1 MRILVTGGGGFLGT
15 AICSMLVKRGDQVQS
30 ISRQAYPGLATMGIS
45 QFRGDLVDK
54 GKIYSAAQGCDA
66 IIHTAA
72 KAGIWGDYSSYYQAN
87 VLGTQNIIE
96 VCRELRITKLVYTS
110 SPSVVFSGGDM
121 EGVNESAPYPK
132 WYLTAYPK
140 TKAIAEQMVLNA
152 NDENLATVS
161 LRPHLIWGPGDNH
174 LVPRILARAKA
185 GRLRKI
191 GSRDVLVD
199 SVYIDNAAS
208 AHILALDRLNFNSPC
223 SGKAYFISNGEPW
236 KLWDLVNEII
246 LAGKGNVVNKTVSV
260 SLAYFMG
267 WLFEIIYT
275 ISRKHAEPP
284 MTRFLAKELSTSH
297 WFDISN
303 ARNDLGYVPMITIRE
318 GLDRLKKALSNH

>member
-1 MRILVTGGGGFLGT
+1 MRILVTGGGGFLGS

-132 WYLTAYPK
+132 RYLTAYPK

-185 GRLRKI
+185 GKLRKI

-303 ARNDLGYVPMITIRE
+303 ARNDLGYVPIITIRE
-318 GLDRLKKALSNH
+318 GLDRLKKALLNH

>member
-1 MRILVTGGGGFLGT
+1 MRILVTGGGGFLGS

-132 WYLTAYPK
+132 RYLTAYPK

-185 GRLRKI
+185 GKLRKI

-318 GLDRLKKALSNH
+318 GLDRLKMALSND

>member
-1 MRILVTGGGGFLGT
+1 MKVLVTGGGGFLGS
-15 AICSMLVKRGDQVQS
+15 AICSMLVSRGDNVQS
-30 ISRQAYPGLATMGIS
+30 ISRKPYSKLNAIGVA
-45 QFRGDLVDK
+45 QFQGDLADK
-54 GKIYSAAQGCDA
+54 GAIHLAAQGCDA

-72 KAGIWGDYSSYYQAN
+72 KAGIWGDYNSYYQTN
-87 VLGTQNIIE
+87 VMGTKNILE
-96 VCRELRITKLVYTS
+96 VCKSLGIPKLVYTS
-110 SPSVVFSGGDM
+110 SPSVVFNNGDM
-121 EGVNESAPYPK
+121 EGVDESVPYSES
-132 WYLTAYPK
+132 YLTAYPK
-140 TKAIAEQMVLNA
+140 TKALAEQMILKA
-152 NDENLATVS
+152 NYDTLATVA

-191 GSRDVLVD
+191 GNRIVMVD

-208 AHILALDRLNFNSPC
+208 AHVLALDNLSFHSPC

-246 LAGKGNVVNKTVSV
+246 RAGNGRAVDKSVPV

-267 WLFEIIYT
+267 WIFEMTYSLLQIQN
-275 ISRKHAEPP
+275 EPP

-303 ARNDLGYVPMITIRE
+303 AKKDLGYDPKVSIKE
-318 GLDRLKKALSNH
+318 GLVRLKASLEKA

>member
-1 MRILVTGGGGFLGT
+1 MKILVTGGGGFLGS

-30 ISRQAYPGLATMGIS
+30 ISRQAYPGLETMGIS

-132 WYLTAYPK
+132 RYLTAYPK

-185 GRLRKI
+185 GKLRKI

-303 ARNDLGYVPMITIRE
+303 ARRDLGYVPMITIRE
-318 GLDRLKKALSNH
+318 GLDRLKTALSNH

>member
-1 MRILVTGGGGFLGT
+1 MRILVTGGGGFLGS

-30 ISRQAYPGLATMGIS
+30 ISRQAYPGLETMGIS

-132 WYLTAYPK
+132 RYLTAYPK

-185 GRLRKI
+185 GKLRKI

-303 ARNDLGYVPMITIRE
+303 ARSDLGYVPMITIRE

>member
-1 MRILVTGGGGFLGT
+1 MRILVTGGGGFLGS

-132 WYLTAYPK
+132 RYLTAYPK

-185 GRLRKI
+185 GKLRKI

-303 ARNDLGYVPMITIRE
+303 ARRDLGYVPMITIRE
-318 GLDRLKKALSNH
+318 GLDRLKKALLNH

>member
-1 MRILVTGGGGFLGT
+1 MRILVTGGGGFLGS

-30 ISRQAYPGLATMGIS
+30 ISRQAYPGLETMGIS

-132 WYLTAYPK
+132 RYLTAYPK

-185 GRLRKI
+185 GKLRKI

-303 ARNDLGYVPMITIRE
+303 ARRDLGYVPMITIRE

>member
-1 MRILVTGGGGFLGT
+1 MRILVTGGGGFLGS
-15 AICSMLVKRGDQVQS
+15 AICSMLVKRGDRVQS
-30 ISRQAYPGLATMGIS
+30 ISRQAYPALATMGIS

-54 GKIYSAAQGCDA
+54 GKIYSAAEGCDA

-132 WYLTAYPK
+132 RYLTAYPE

-185 GRLRKI
+185 GKLRKI

-318 GLDRLKKALSNH
+318 GLDRLKMALSNH

>member
-1 MRILVTGGGGFLGT
+1 MRILVTGGGGFLGS

-132 WYLTAYPK
+132 RYLTAYPK

-185 GRLRKI
+185 GKLRKI

-318 GLDRLKKALSNH
+318 GLDRLKKAL

>member
-1 MRILVTGGGGFLGT
+1 MRILVTGGGGFLGS

-132 WYLTAYPK
+132 RYLTAYPK

-185 GRLRKI
+185 GKLRKI

-318 GLDRLKKALSNH
+318 GLDRLKTALSNH

>member
-1 MRILVTGGGGFLGT
+1 MKVLVTGGGGFLGS
-15 AICSMLVKRGDQVQS
+15 AICSMLVSRDDKVQS
-30 ISRQAYPGLATMGIS
+30 ISRNPYAKLNALGVA
-45 QFRGDLVDK
+45 QFQGDLADK
-54 GKIYSAAQGCDA
+54 GAIYLAAQGCDA

-72 KAGIWGDYSSYYQAN
+72 KAGIWGDYSSYYQTN
-87 VLGTQNIIE
+87 VVGTKNILE
-96 VCRELRITKLVYTS
+96 VCKSLGIPKLVYTS
-110 SPSVVFSGGDM
+110 SPSVVFNNGDM
-121 EGVNESAPYPK
+121 EGVDETVPYPES
-132 WYLTAYPK
+132 YLTAYPK
-140 TKAIAEQMVLNA
+140 TKALAEQMILKA
-152 NDENLATVS
+152 NDDALATVA

-191 GSRDVLVD
+191 GSRIVMVD

-208 AHILALDRLNFNSPC
+208 AHLLALDHLSFRSPC

-246 LAGKGNVVNKTVSV
+246 RAGNGRAVDKSVPV

-267 WLFEIIYT
+267 WVFEMTYSLLRIQN
-275 ISRKHAEPP
+275 EPP

-303 ARNDLGYVPMITIRE
+303 ARKDLGYEPKVSIKE
-318 GLDRLKKALSNH
+318 GLVRLKASLENA

>member
-1 MRILVTGGGGFLGT
+1 MRILVTGGGGFLGS

-132 WYLTAYPK
+132 RYLTAYPK

-185 GRLRKI
+185 GKLRKI

-303 ARNDLGYVPMITIRE
+303 ARRDLGYVPMITIRE
-318 GLDRLKKALSNH
+318 GLDRLKMALSNH

>member
-1 MRILVTGGGGFLGT
+1 MRILVTGGGGFLGS

-72 KAGIWGDYSSYYQAN
+72 KAGIWGDYSSYFQAN

-132 WYLTAYPK
+132 RYLTAYPK

-185 GRLRKI
+185 GKLRKI

-246 LAGKGNVVNKTVSV
+246 LAGRGNVVNKTVSV

>member
-1 MRILVTGGGGFLGT
+1 MRILVTGGGGFLGS

-132 WYLTAYPK
+132 RYLTAYPK

-185 GRLRKI
+185 GKLRKI

-246 LAGKGNVVNKTVSV
+246 LAGRGNVVNKTVSV

-318 GLDRLKKALSNH
+318 GLDRLKMALSNH

>member
-1 MRILVTGGGGFLGT
+1 MKILVTGGGGFLGS

-132 WYLTAYPK
+132 RYLTAYPK

-185 GRLRKI
+185 GKLRKI

>member
-1 MRILVTGGGGFLGT
+1 MKILVTGGGGFLGS

-30 ISRQAYPGLATMGIS
+30 ISRQAYPGLETMGIS

-132 WYLTAYPK
+132 RYLTAYPK

-185 GRLRKI
+185 GKLRKI

-303 ARNDLGYVPMITIRE
+303 ARRDLGYVPMITIRE

>member
-1 MRILVTGGGGFLGT
+1 MRILVTGGGGFLGS

-30 ISRQAYPGLATMGIS
+30 ISRQAYPGLETMGIS

-132 WYLTAYPK
+132 RYLTAYPK

-185 GRLRKI
+185 GKLRKI

>member
-1 MRILVTGGGGFLGT
+1 MRILVTGGGGFLGS

-132 WYLTAYPK
+132 RYLTAYPK

-185 GRLRKI
+185 GKLRKI

-246 LAGKGNVVNKTVSV
+246 LAGKGHVVNKTVSV

-318 GLDRLKKALSNH
+318 GLDRLKTALSNH

>member
-1 MRILVTGGGGFLGT
+1 
-15 AICSMLVKRGDQVQS
+15 MLVKRGDQVQS
-30 ISRQAYPGLATMGIS
+30 ISRQAYPGLETMGIS

-132 WYLTAYPK
+132 RYLTAYPK

-185 GRLRKI
+185 GKLRKI

>member
-1 MRILVTGGGGFLGT
+1 MRILVTGGGGFLGS

-132 WYLTAYPK
+132 HYLTAYPK

-185 GRLRKI
+185 GKLRKI

>member
-1 MRILVTGGGGFLGT
+1 MRILVTGGGGFLGS

-110 SPSVVFSGGDM
+110 SPSVVFCGGDM

-132 WYLTAYPK
+132 RYLTAYPK

-185 GRLRKI
+185 GKLRKI

>member
-1 MRILVTGGGGFLGT
+1 MKILVTGGGGFLGS

-30 ISRQAYPGLATMGIS
+30 ISRQAYPGLETMGIS

-96 VCRELRITKLVYTS
+96 VCRELRIAKLVYTS

-132 WYLTAYPK
+132 RYLTAYPK

-185 GRLRKI
+185 GKLRKI

-303 ARNDLGYVPMITIRE
+303 ARRDLGYVPMITIRE

>member
-1 MRILVTGGGGFLGT
+1 MRILVTGGGGFLGS

-132 WYLTAYPK
+132 RYLTAYPK

-185 GRLRKI
+185 GKLRKI

-318 GLDRLKKALSNH
+318 GLDRLKMALSNH

>member
-1 MRILVTGGGGFLGT
+1 MRILVTGGGGFLGS

-132 WYLTAYPK
+132 RYLTAYPK

-185 GRLRKI
+185 GKLRKI

>member
-1 MRILVTGGGGFLGT
+1 MRILVTGGGGFLGS

-132 WYLTAYPK
+132 RYLTAYPK

-185 GRLRKI
+185 GKLRKI

-246 LAGKGNVVNKTVSV
+246 LAGRGNVVNKTVSV

-318 GLDRLKKALSNH
+318 GLDRLKTALSNH

>member
-1 MRILVTGGGGFLGT
+1 MKILVTGGGGFLGS

-30 ISRQAYPGLATMGIS
+30 ISRQAYPGLETMGIS

-132 WYLTAYPK
+132 RYLTAYPK

-185 GRLRKI
+185 GKLRKI

>member
-1 MRILVTGGGGFLGT
+1 MKVLVTGGGGFLGS
-15 AICSMLVKRGDQVQS
+15 AICSMLVSRGDKVQS
-30 ISRQAYPGLATMGIS
+30 ISRNPYAKLNALGVA
-45 QFRGDLVDK
+45 QFQGDLADK
-54 GKIYSAAQGCDA
+54 GAIYLAAQGCDA

-72 KAGIWGDYSSYYQAN
+72 KAGIWGDYSSYYQTN
-87 VLGTQNIIE
+87 VVGTKNILE
-96 VCRELRITKLVYTS
+96 VCKSLGIPKLVYTS
-110 SPSVVFSGGDM
+110 SPSVVFNNGDM
-121 EGVNESAPYPK
+121 EGVDETVPYPES
-132 WYLTAYPK
+132 YLTAYPK
-140 TKAIAEQMVLNA
+140 TKALAEQMILKA
-152 NDENLATVS
+152 NDDALATVA

-191 GSRDVLVD
+191 GSRIVMVD

-208 AHILALDRLNFNSPC
+208 AHLLALDHLSFRSPC

-246 LAGKGNVVNKTVSV
+246 RAGNGRAVDKSVPV

-267 WLFEIIYT
+267 WVFEMTYSLLRIQN
-275 ISRKHAEPP
+275 EPP

-303 ARNDLGYVPMITIRE
+303 ARKDLGYEPKVSIKE
-318 GLDRLKKALSNH
+318 GLVRLKASLENA

>member
-1 MRILVTGGGGFLGT
+1 MKILVTGGGGFLGS

-30 ISRQAYPGLATMGIS
+30 ISRQAYPGLETMGIS

-132 WYLTAYPK
+132 RYLTAYPK

-185 GRLRKI
+185 GKLRKI

-318 GLDRLKKALSNH
+318 GLDRLKMALSNH

>member
-1 MRILVTGGGGFLGT
+1 MRILVTGGGGFLGS

-30 ISRQAYPGLATMGIS
+30 ISRQAYPGLETMGIS

-132 WYLTAYPK
+132 RYLTAYPK

-185 GRLRKI
+185 GKLRKI

-303 ARNDLGYVPMITIRE
+303 ARNDLGYVPIITIRE
-318 GLDRLKKALSNH
+318 GLDRLKTALSNH

>member
-1 MRILVTGGGGFLGT
+1 
-15 AICSMLVKRGDQVQS
+15 MLVKRGDQVQS

-132 WYLTAYPK
+132 RYLTAYPK

-185 GRLRKI
+185 GKLRKI

-318 GLDRLKKALSNH
+318 GLDRLKMALSNH

>member
-1 MRILVTGGGGFLGT
+1 MRILVTGGGGFLGS

-132 WYLTAYPK
+132 RYLTAYPK

-185 GRLRKI
+185 GKLRKI
-191 GSRDVLVD
+191 GSRDVLID

>member
-1 MRILVTGGGGFLGT
+1 MRILVTGGGGFLGS

-96 VCRELRITKLVYTS
+96 VCRELRIAKLVYTS

-185 GRLRKI
+185 GKLRKI